1 MYWDGM
7 GLIPS
12 SVIHIFYELWEG
24 GGKIFQCL
32 EKDVARFSNPPGKQT
47 IVGEDVARFSN
58 PPIKQTIVSQ
68 YLSIACKISGLVVF
82 SKEFRN
88 ENAFECHFWLMSP
101 HTEEC
106 TGQRIEG

>member
-1 MYWDGM
+1 MKDWKISQRPSRRIGKSLNVLLG
-7 GLIPS
+7 GLENLTTSFP
-12 SVIHIFYELWEG
+12 
-24 GGKIFQCL
+24 Q
-32 EKDVARFSNPPGKQT
+32 
-47 IVGEDVARFSN
+47 
-58 PPIKQTIVSQ
+58 
-68 YLSIACKISGLVVF
+68 LSIACKISGLVVF